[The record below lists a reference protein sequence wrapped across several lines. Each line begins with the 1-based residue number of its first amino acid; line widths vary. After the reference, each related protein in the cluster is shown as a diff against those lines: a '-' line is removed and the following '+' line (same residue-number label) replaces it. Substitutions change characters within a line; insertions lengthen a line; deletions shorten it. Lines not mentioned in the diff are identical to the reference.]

1 MRGFG
6 EAISGPRHGHG
17 ALAPRP
23 LVVSDV
29 RLPYSGVP
37 RLAIVACGFLVAALV
52 LLGMTL
58 GTSDQPTTAV
68 VWGGLAL
75 ASYAGALLCLTGAG
89 HHDDLGL
96 TRWQL
101 GPWMLLWYGIA
112 FGLATVTWSN
122 PLTTGVSTEIAISSV
137 ISALRLVAVGMT
149 AWAIGYCLAPGH
161 ATRALAARTVGLVHR
176 RFTGQVRS
184 LAAPWILFAV
194 GIAASLTNSA
204 TTGKFGY
211 LAGASSVSTVSGFAG
226 LLGALSLC
234 APLGIA
240 AASLQVFRERLPRAR
255 VTLTVLLL
263 AEVAFGAAAGG
274 KQSYVIAVL
283 AVIIPFSAARRRLPK
298 VMVAVVLLIFLVIV
312 IPFNST
318 YRQASHRGSLSAGEV
333 IAAAPGILQ
342 QTVTGGST
350 ASVLPESLGYL
361 VQRIREIDNPAI
373 ILQRTPGQIRFLSP
387 LQLMEDPLAGIV
399 PRALWPGK
407 PIRAAGVRFS
417 REFYELPATTTS
429 ADTTIGGLYWYGGWI
444 PVIVGMFV
452 LGCGVRVLDDV
463 LDVRANPRAIF
474 LVLLLFPT
482 LVKGEDDW
490 QTILASLLPVMVV
503 WLLAVA
509 LTFRPRRT

>member
-1 MRGFG
+1 METSVADARFP
-6 EAISGPRHGHG
+6 S
-17 ALAPRP
+17 
-23 LVVSDV
+23 
-29 RLPYSGVP
+29 SGVA
-37 RLAIVACGFLVAALV
+37 RLAIVACGFLAAALA

-58 GTSDQPTTAV
+58 STSDQPTTAV

-75 ASYAGALLCLTGAG
+75 ASYAGALLCLAGASR
-89 HHDDLGL
+89 HDDLGL

-122 PLTTGVSTEIAISSV
+122 PLTTGVTSEIAISSV

-149 AWAIGYCLAPGH
+149 AWAIGYCVVPGH
-161 ATRALAARTVGLVHR
+161 AARALAARTVGRAHS

-194 GIAASLTNSA
+194 GIAASLTSSA
-204 TTGKFGY
+204 VTGRFGY

-240 AASLQVFRERLPRAR
+240 AAALQVFREGLSRAR

-283 AVIIPFSAARRRLPK
+283 AIMIPFSAARRRLPK
-298 VMVAVVLLIFLVIV
+298 VMVAVVLLIFLVVV
-312 IPFNST
+312 IPFNSA
-318 YRQASHRGSLSAGEV
+318 YRQASHRGSLSPGQV
-333 IAAAPGILQ
+333 LSVAPGIFQ
-342 QTVTGGST
+342 QTVAGNV
-350 ASVLPESLGYL
+350 ASVFPESLGYL
-361 VQRIREIDNPAI
+361 AQRIREIDNPAI

-387 LQLMEDPLAGIV
+387 LRLIEDPLVGMV

-407 PIRAAGVRFS
+407 PIRAAGLQFS
-417 REFYELPATTTS
+417 REFYELPPTTSS

-444 PVIVGMFV
+444 PVVAGMFV

-463 LDVRANPRAIF
+463 LDVRANPRGIF

-490 QTILASLLPVMVV
+490 QTILASLLPVIVV
-503 WLLAVA
+503 WLLSVA
-509 LTFRPRRT
+509 LTFRARRP